1 MVEVNR
7 ENLKQHG
14 VVTEE
19 TWSDPKFRAEMRS
32 KILDTGS
39 VATAQCD
46 KTQPVRNWDRH
57 KVEHKVRLCC

>member
-7 ENLKQHG
+7 ENLKQYG

-19 TWSDPKFRAEMRS
+19 TWRDPKFRAEMRS

-46 KTQPVRNWDRH
+46 KTQPVRN
-57 KVEHKVRLCC
+57 